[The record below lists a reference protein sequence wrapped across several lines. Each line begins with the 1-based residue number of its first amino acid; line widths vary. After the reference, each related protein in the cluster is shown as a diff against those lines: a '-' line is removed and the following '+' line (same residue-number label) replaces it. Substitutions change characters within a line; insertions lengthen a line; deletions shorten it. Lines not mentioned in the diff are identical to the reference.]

1 MPVDSAGMS
10 EDFSRAWSWLSA
22 DQQTA
27 LQQNPSGPVPAALV
41 PRLEQINLL
50 GVGSRKLTSPT
61 GVVQWYLPP
70 NVVAFIGQLPK

>member
-1 MPVDSAGMS
+1 MLPIDFRNMS

-22 DQQTA
+22 DQQTV

-50 GVGSRKLTSPT
+50 GVGSRELTSPS
-61 GVVQWYLPP
+61 GIVQWYLPP
-70 NVVAFIGQLPK
+70 DVANFISQQG